1 MRDVSIYS
9 LNDLRRYVDAENF
22 GLLLNTAN
30 EKYNRTIWRDYADW
44 GIPSDGREWI
54 QGQRDIPIMV
64 RASILSAHGN
74 KPQRNTTGWRTYG
87 GSIPKLGHGF
97 SIDESDLFALREA
110 SKLQNIPFGYLVTDS
125 LIQNS
130 RNMLG
135 GIHNEIS
142 RMLLQAMSTGEISD
156 ASVDGTSYDFK
167 FPIDA
172 KNFNNVTEA
181 WFTVGKDGVT
191 LTPNEKADPIK
202 DIIDAQKYITD
213 VLQLNVD
220 HWKMSKTLFDALL
233 LHPAIQR
240 RCVARVQYRNTTDT
254 VLQSLLL
261 TDEEKLAVIHGLGVW
276 PFDVID
282 FKTTHEEDGVAVADP
297 LPFDVHKMVAASSI
311 QKPFTIKCAN
321 SIFKDR
327 LSAGPTANST
337 LYSFVENRIGV
348 LNTWQERPIEN
359 IIDFEVYA
367 APVFRDVHD
376 IYFLT
381 VAGDAKDDTA
391 TTGTDT
397 QGGAEG
403 TDTQGAGA

>member
-30 EKYNRTIWRDYADW
+30 EKYNRAIWRDYADW
-44 GIPSDGREWI
+44 GTPSDGREWI
-54 QGQRDIPIMV
+54 QGQREIPILV

-74 KPQRNTTGWRTYG
+74 KPQRNTVGWHTYG
-87 GSIPKLGHGF
+87 GSVPKLGHGF

-110 SKLQNIPFGYLVTDS
+110 SKLQSIPFGYLVTDS

-130 RNMLG
+130 ANMLG

-142 RMLLQAMSTGEISD
+142 HMLLQAMSTGEIND
-156 ASVDGTSYDFK
+156 VSVDGTSYDFK
-167 FPIDA
+167 FPIDE
-172 KNFNNVTEA
+172 KNFATVTDN
-181 WFTVGKDGVT
+181 WFTVAKDGVT
-191 LTPNEKADPIK
+191 LTANESADPIK
-202 DIIDAQKYITD
+202 DMKDAQKYITD

-220 HWKMSKTLFDALL
+220 HWKMSKTLYDALL
-233 LHPAIQR
+233 LHPAVIK
-240 RCVARVQYRNTTDT
+240 RCTARVEYRNTTDSN
-254 VLQSLLL
+254 LANLLL

-282 FKTTHEEDGVAVADP
+282 FKTTHEEDGEAVADP
-297 LPFDVHKMVAASSI
+297 VPFDVHKIVAASST

-327 LSAGPTANST
+327 LAAGPTANST
-337 LYSFVENRIGV
+337 LYSFVEDRIGV

-359 IIDFEVYA
+359 IVDFELYA

-376 IYFLT
+376 IYFVT
-381 VAGDAKDDTA
+381 VAKDEA
-391 TTGTDT
+391 
-397 QGGAEG
+397 
-403 TDTQGAGA
+403 

>member
-30 EKYNRTIWRDYADW
+30 EKYNRAVWRDYADW
-44 GIPSDGREWI
+44 GDPSDSREWI
-54 QGQRDIPIMV
+54 QGQRDIPILV

-74 KPQRNTTGWRTYG
+74 KPQRNTQGWRTYG

-97 SIDESDLFALREA
+97 SIDESDLFQLREA
-110 SKLQNIPFGYLVTDS
+110 SKLTSVPFGYLVTDS

-130 RNMLG
+130 ANMLG

-142 RMLLQAMSTGEISD
+142 RMLLQAMSKGEISD

-167 FPIDA
+167 FPIDD
-172 KNFNNVTEA
+172 KNFAKASEA

-191 LTPNEKADPIK
+191 LTANDAADPVQ
-202 DIIDAQKYITD
+202 DLLDAQKYITD

-220 HWKMSKTLFDALL
+220 HWKMSKSLYDALL
-233 LHPAIQR
+233 LHPAVMR
-240 RCVARVQYRNTTDT
+240 RCTARVEYRNTTDSN
-254 VLQSLLL
+254 LKNLIL
-261 TDEEKLAVIHGLGVW
+261 TEQEKLAVIHGLGIW

-282 FKTTHEEDGVAVADP
+282 FKTVHEEDGKPVADP
-297 LPFDVHKMVAASSI
+297 QPFDIHNVVAVSSM

-327 LSAGPTANST
+327 LSAGPTSNST

-359 IIDFEVYA
+359 IVDFEVYA
-367 APVFRDVHD
+367 APVFRDVRD
-376 IYFLT
+376 IYFFT
-381 VAGDAKDDTA
+381 VAKDQA
-391 TTGTDT
+391 
-397 QGGAEG
+397 
-403 TDTQGAGA
+403 

>member
-1 MRDVSIYS
+1 MRDVSLYS

-30 EKYNRTIWRDYADW
+30 EKYNNAIWRNYADW
-44 GIPSDGREWI
+44 GTPSDSREWI
-54 QGQRDIPIMV
+54 QGQRDVPIMA

-74 KPQRNTTGWRTYG
+74 KPQRSTTGWRTYG

-110 SKLQNIPFGYLVTDS
+110 SKLQSVPFGYLVTDS

-130 RNMLG
+130 SNMLG

-142 RMLLQAMSTGEISD
+142 RMLLQAMSTGQIKD

-167 FPIDA
+167 FPIDQ
-172 KNFNNVTEA
+172 KNFSTATVK

-191 LTPNEKADPIK
+191 LTANESADPIK
-202 DIIDAQKYITD
+202 DLKDAQKYITD
-213 VLQLNVD
+213 VLQLQVD
-220 HWKMSKTLFDALL
+220 HWKLSKTLYEALL
-233 LHPAIQR
+233 IHPAVIK
-240 RCVARVQYRNTTDT
+240 RCTARVEYRNTTDNN
-254 VLQSLLL
+254 LKNLLL
-261 TDEEKLAVIHGLGVW
+261 TDEEKLAVIHGLGIW
-276 PFDVID
+276 AFDVID
-282 FKTTHEEDGVAVADP
+282 FKTVHEENGIAVPDT
-297 LPFDVHKMVAASSI
+297 LPFDVHNIVAASSV
-311 QKPFTIKCAN
+311 QKPFTIKCTN
-321 SIFKDR
+321 SIFRDR

-359 IIDFEVYA
+359 IVDFEVYA

-376 IYFLT
+376 IYFFT
-381 VAGDAKDDTA
+381 VAEDEA
-391 TTGTDT
+391 
-397 QGGAEG
+397 
-403 TDTQGAGA
+403 